1 MIGVSY
7 GAPTEF
13 RSNGKIIEGNLN
25 KYLDWSPERLK
36 NSIDQDDLYVEMT
49 FAEVMDKVGLD
60 ATTEQYGEMFKDSQY
75 ELWHANAGA
84 RRNLNHGIK
93 APMSGHP
100 EVQHP
105 RQRHRFPD
113 RVGFHRPDDPRPSPR
128 GQQIR
133 GPRGPGHELGRRA
146 VRRHVLLRHVRRRF
160 LRE

>member
-1 MIGVSY
+1 MRITLTAVALYVALIPALAGAQSGAPRRLPRATLEDKIRGGWAGQMIGVSY

-25 KYLDWSPERLK
+25 KYLDWSPERLR
-36 NSIDQDDLYVEMT
+36 NAIDQDDLYVEMT

-60 ATTEQYGEMFKDSQY
+60 AMTEEYGEMFKNSLY

-100 EVQHP
+100 KFNIH
-105 RQRHRFPD
+105 D
-113 RVGFHRPDDPRPSPR
+113 
-128 GQQIR
+128 
-133 GPRGPGHELGRRA
+133 L
-146 VRRHVLLRHVRRRF
+146 
-160 LRE
+160 